1 MFLSMEQQSWD
12 ELGLRHTRRTFPFGL
27 TKCPECREELRV
39 INRQRGRRQKQTEC
53 PVGKAEYAQVRYQR
67 AWKMV
72 PWLLEPLDNLEGQ
85 PRYDYIQAFRV
96 WTIRAGNR
104 YIMDTVAEH
113 LTEEEL

>member
-1 MFLSMEQQSWD
+1 MAKQSWE
-12 ELGLRHTRRTFPFGL
+12 ELGLRHTKLQQRHTL
-27 TKCPECREELRV
+27 TKQPPLCPECGETLLRFT
-39 INRQRGRRQKQTEC
+39 GRKAGLLLSC
-53 PVGKAEYAQVRYQR
+53 PVGRREYDNVRYKR

-72 PWLLEPLDNLEGQ
+72 PWLIEPLDTLAGQ
-85 PRYDYIQAFRV
+85 ERHDYIQAFRV